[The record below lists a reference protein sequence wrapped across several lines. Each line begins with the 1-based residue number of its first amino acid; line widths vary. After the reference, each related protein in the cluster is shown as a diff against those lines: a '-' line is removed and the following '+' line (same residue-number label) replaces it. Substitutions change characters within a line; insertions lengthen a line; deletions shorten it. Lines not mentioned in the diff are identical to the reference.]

1 MEMKPVDI
9 DCVGCTVAQGAH
21 VGYCSMCQIRLCG
34 IGRGFSTCA
43 ECPEFACQKLEGF
56 MASVPAARSNLE
68 SLRRT

>member
-1 MEMKPVDI
+1 
-9 DCVGCTVAQGAH
+9 
-21 VGYCSMCQIRLCG
+21 MCQIRLCG
-34 IGRGFSTCA
+34 IGRGFSTRA